1 MSFSKSG
8 QEIGFAGGDV
18 RKVYCFG
25 ESRGFV
31 VGQYGMLGVEV
42 IFFIVLAVLAY
53 LVTRSE
59 SLPPVD

>member
-25 ESRGFV
+25 ESRGFI

-42 IFFIVLAVLAY
+42 IVFIVLAVLA
-53 LVTRSE
+53 
-59 SLPPVD
+59 